1 MSSWLPVFII
11 IAALL
16 TLGIL
21 FLGIGSFVAGGKFNS
36 KWGNKLMQMRV
47 GLQLIAVLLLML
59 MFFLAG
65 RG

>member
-16 TLGIL
+16 TLGVL
-21 FLGIGSFVAGGKFNS
+21 FLGIAGFVAGGKFNS
-36 KWGNKLMQMRV
+36 RWGNKLMQARV
-47 GLQLIAVLLLML
+47 GIQLVAVLLLML
-59 MFFLAG
+59 MFYLAG

>member
-1 MSSWLPVFII
+1 MSSWLPVFVI

-21 FLGIGSFVAGGKFNS
+21 FLGLAGFVRGGQFNS
-36 KWGNKLMQMRV
+36 KWGNKIMQARV
-47 GLQLIAVLLLML
+47 GMQLIAVLLLML

>member
-1 MSSWLPVFII
+1 MSSWIPVFVIV
-11 IAALL
+11 AALA
-16 TLGIL
+16 TLAVL
-21 FLGIGSFVAGGKFNS
+21 FIGIGGFVAGGKFNS

-59 MFFLAG
+59 MFLLAG